1 MELLTDCDPLS
12 ERDKIIQSLRTEKWA
27 CTKPCF
33 YLSAE
38 KKKTNPRQKNWGI
51 SVFHW
56 WSRRTWEHQGRPED
70 FVSVL
75 IYWCWKF
82 EGDGPTALACPAQKD
97 PQIQFFYSE
106 EYFMQLDIH
115 SFLASSSFLS
125 LLLPL
130 AYVNNLFLN
139 KTRTKTKKSHP
150 SSDFQFSRVKEYN
163 TYADSTQRR
172 AWNIARLTKKS
183 YSSTTGN
190 SWDFPWLVTVE
201 SLDQLLWKLSSS
213 SSYTWVHQPPKNI

>member
-1 MELLTDCDPLS
+1 MES
-12 ERDKIIQSLRTEKWA
+12 KNLRTSRTAWGFCFCSDLLMLEVWRRRA
-27 CTKPCF
+27 HCSGMPCTK
-33 YLSAE
+33 
-38 KKKTNPRQKNWGI
+38 
-51 SVFHW
+51 
-56 WSRRTWEHQGRPED
+56 RPTD
-70 FVSVL
+70 T
-75 IYWCWKF
+75 I
-82 EGDGPTALACPAQKD
+82 
-97 PQIQFFYSE
+97 FYSE

-139 KTRTKTKKSHP
+139 KTRTKKKKKSHP

-201 SLDQLLWKLSSS
+201 SLDQLLWKLGSS